1 MSSLDRKPHAL
12 LPVKSL
18 AMPRHIVF
26 VDTETKPVE
35 LPDGRIK
42 QILKLGVCCYHT
54 KRHDRHI
61 QKTVWK
67 DFRAA
72 YEFWDFIFE
81 RCQSQQKLWIVARSL
96 AFDFTVLKGWK
107 YLREA
112 GYKLK
117 FFHCKGSTVIISVRN
132 KKKSILFADSLN
144 WFRETLKQT
153 GERIGLPKL
162 EIDFK
167 TCTDSELL
175 TYCYRDVEIELEN
188 FKLFMEFLESN
199 TVSRLCYTLG
209 STAMSAYLFNH
220 YHKKIYIH
228 NNKEA
233 IDLERASYRGG
244 RVECFYIGD
253 RKNDLSYV
261 VDVNS
266 LYAFVMSANLYPCKY
281 ERIFHSITSGNL
293 RSCLKTQSATARVLI
308 NTNEPIYAIRRERT
322 IFPVGRFW
330 AVLTTPELKY
340 AFSQGHIEQV
350 GDCVI
355 YKQADIFSSFVKR
368 MYALRL
374 KCKATGQGNYQV
386 FCKYLLNSLY
396 GKFGQKAEQWKK
408 IGDCPDE
415 PDRVELLF
423 VQGEHRTKQI
433 RYLLGE
439 IFELIGYEESFNSFP
454 AISSHV
460 TAYGRLYLWELVKQ
474 AGFGHVF
481 YCDTDSLI
489 VDKVGLDNLENK
501 MDSTVLGMLKLE
513 ETTECLNIRGL
524 KDYTTVGKNVIKG
537 IRRNAVRLEE
547 NVYKQE
553 KWPSFRGTLRGQ
565 DANIYTIETVVK
577 YLSREYTKGKVDING
592 LVTPF
597 ELDEQSLY
605 SQQPL

>member
-1 MSSLDRKPHAL
+1 MSSIYRKSHILKPI
-12 LPVKSL
+12 KSL
-18 AMPRHIVF
+18 AMPRRIIF

-35 LPDGRIK
+35 LSDGRIQ
-42 QILKLGVCCYHT
+42 QILKLGVSCYYC
-54 KRHDRHI
+54 KKHDRHI
-61 QKTVWK
+61 QKTEWQ
-67 DFRAA
+67 DFRDAVS
-72 YEFWDFIFE
+72 FWDSVFM
-81 RCQSQQKLWIVARSL
+81 RSQPNQRLWVIARSL
-96 AFDFTVLKGWK
+96 TFDFTVLKGWK
-107 YLREA
+107 FLREA

-117 FFHCKGSTVIISVRN
+117 FFHCKGSTAIISVRN

-167 TCTDSELL
+167 TCSDSELL
-175 TYCYRDVEIELEN
+175 TYCYRDVEIEVEN
-188 FKLFMEFLESN
+188 FKLFMKFLESN
-199 TVSRLCYTLG
+199 SVSRLCYTLG

-266 LYAFVMSANLYPCKY
+266 LYAFVMSANLYPTAY
-281 ERIFHSITSGNL
+281 DRILQTVTPGIL
-293 RSCLKTQSATARVLI
+293 RKHLTDKAAVANVLI
-308 NTNEPIYAIRRERT
+308 NTNEPVYAVRRGRT
-322 IFPVGRFW
+322 IFPTGRFW
-330 AVLTTPELKY
+330 VTLTTPELKY
-340 AFSQGHIEQV
+340 AFSHGHIEQV
-350 GDCVI
+350 ANCVI
-355 YKQADIFSSFVKR
+355 YKQADIFSSFVNT

-374 KCKATGQGNYQV
+374 KCKATGQANYQV

-396 GKFGQKAEQWKK
+396 GKFGQKAEAWTK

-423 VQGEHRTKQI
+423 IQGEHKTRQI

-439 IFELIGYEESFNSFP
+439 IFELTGYDESFDSFP

-460 TAYGRLYLWELVKQ
+460 TAYGRLYLWELIKQ

-513 ETTECLNIRGL
+513 EVTECLNIRGL

-537 IRRNAVRLEE
+537 IRRNAVKLKE

-553 KWPSFRGTLRGQ
+553 KWPSFRGTLRGT

-577 YLSREYTKGKVDING
+577 YLSREYTKGNVDING